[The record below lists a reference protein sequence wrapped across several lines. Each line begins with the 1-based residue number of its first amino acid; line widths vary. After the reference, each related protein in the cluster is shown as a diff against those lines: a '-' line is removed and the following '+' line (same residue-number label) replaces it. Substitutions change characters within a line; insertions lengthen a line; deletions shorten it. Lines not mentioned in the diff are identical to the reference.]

1 LCIAVKLNVGAEFRH
16 DDVVIGDRT
25 EAKCRPADARIKG
38 LNVSFLSLR
47 SSRRQVLSTAVALA
61 FTVPLILPST
71 LAAKDPERI
80 VAIGGTV
87 TEIIYALGEGD
98 RIVAVDTTSLY
109 PQEAT
114 SKPNI
119 GYVRQISAEG
129 VLSQKP
135 DLIIAE
141 SGAGPVDAV
150 NILKASGLNFVN
162 IPSPPDTAAIPEKI
176 RAVGQAIGRADKAE
190 ELAKTVEASIK
201 AIEEKVTA
209 ATGPKKKVLFA
220 LSLANGRVMAAGSQS
235 SADAMIRLAGGEN
248 AISNVTGYKPLTDE
262 AVIAAAPDVVLVM
275 SGGAQHLTAETA
287 FALPALAATPAGRN
301 KAFLTMD
308 GLYLLGLGPRAAD
321 AARDLN
327 GMLYPEGQ

>member
-1 LCIAVKLNVGAEFRH
+1 MLPI
-16 DDVVIGDRT
+16 
-25 EAKCRPADARIKG
+25 RP
-38 LNVSFLSLR
+38 
-47 SSRRQVLSTAVALA
+47 SRRQVLSTAAAFALMLPLLPSSALA
-61 FTVPLILPST
+61 
-71 LAAKDPERI
+71 KDAERI

-98 RIVAVDTTSLY
+98 RVVAVDTTSLY
-109 PQEAT
+109 PPEAT

-141 SGAGPVDAV
+141 SGAGPVDSI
-150 NILKASGLNFVN
+150 NILKASGLAFAS

-176 RAVGQAIGRADKAE
+176 RAVGRAIGQADKAE
-190 ELAKTVEASIK
+190 ELAKTVEANLK
-201 AIEEKVTA
+201 AVDDKVKA

-220 LSLANGRVMAAGSQS
+220 LSLANGRVMAAGNNS

-248 AISNVTGYKPLTDE
+248 AVSTIDGYKSPTDE

-275 SGGAQHLTAETA
+275 SGGAQHLTAEQA

-308 GLYLLGLGPRAAD
+308 GLYLLGLGPRAA
-321 AARDLN
+321 AAATELN
-327 GMLYPEGQ
+327 AMLYPEGQ

>member
-1 LCIAVKLNVGAEFRH
+1 MLTI
-16 DDVVIGDRT
+16 
-25 EAKCRPADARIKG
+25 RP
-38 LNVSFLSLR
+38 
-47 SSRRQVLSTAVALA
+47 SRRQVLPALA
-61 FTVPLILPST
+61 LALTLPLFLPET
-71 LAAKDPERI
+71 GTAKDAERI

-98 RIVAVDTTSLY
+98 RVVAVDTTSLY
-109 PQEAT
+109 PPEAT
-114 SKPNI
+114 SKPDI
-119 GYVRQISAEG
+119 GYVRQVSAEG

-141 SGAGPVDAV
+141 AGAGPVDSI
-150 NILKASGLNFVN
+150 NILKASGLTFVS
-162 IPSPPDTAAIPEKI
+162 IPSPPETAAIPDKI
-176 RAVGQAIGRADKAE
+176 RAVGQAIGRTEKAE
-190 ELAKTVEASIK
+190 ELAKSVGASLKAVED
-201 AIEEKVTA
+201 KVKG

-248 AISNVTGYKPLTDE
+248 AVSSITGYKPLTDE

-275 SGGAQHLTAETA
+275 SGGAQHLTADQA

>member
-1 LCIAVKLNVGAEFRH
+1 MLTL
-16 DDVVIGDRT
+16 
-25 EAKCRPADARIKG
+25 RP
-38 LNVSFLSLR
+38 
-47 SSRRQVLSTAVALA
+47 SRRQVLSTAFFAL
-61 FTVPLILPST
+61 TLSLTLPTTAS
-71 LAAKDPERI
+71 AKDAERI
-80 VAIGGTV
+80 VSIGGTI

-98 RIVAVDTTSLY
+98 RVVAVDTTSLY

-114 SKPNI
+114 AKPNI

-129 VLSQKP
+129 VLSQTP

-150 NILKASGLNFVN
+150 NILKASGLPFVS
-162 IPSPPDTAAIPEKI
+162 IPSPPETAAIPDKI
-176 RAVGQAIGRADKAE
+176 RAVGEAIGRPDKAE
-190 ELAKTVEASIK
+190 ALAKSVEESLK
-201 AIEEKVTA
+201 AIEDKVA
-209 ATGPKKKVLFA
+209 ASQGAKKKVLFA

-235 SADAMIRLAGGEN
+235 SADAMIRLAGAEN
-248 AISNVTGYKPLTDE
+248 AVSTINGYKPLTDE

-275 SGGAQHLTAETA
+275 SGGAQHLTAEQA
-287 FALPALAATPAGRN
+287 FALRALAATPAGRN

-327 GMLYPEGQ
+327 AMLYPEGQ

>member
-1 LCIAVKLNVGAEFRH
+1 MTISSSA
-16 DDVVIGDRT
+16 IGRK
-25 EAKCRPADARIKG
+25 ANGRPAVARIKG
-38 LNVSFLSLR
+38 LNVSFLFPS
-47 SSRRQVLSTAVALA
+47 SSRRQVLCATAALA
-61 FTVPLILPST
+61 LSLSVLLPSS
-71 LAAKDPERI
+71 LVAKDAKRI

-87 TEIIYALGEGD
+87 TEIIYALGEGG
-98 RIVAVDTTSLY
+98 RVVAVDTTSLY
-109 PQEAT
+109 PPEAT
-114 SKPNI
+114 GKPNI

-141 SGAGPVDAV
+141 SGAGPVDSI
-150 NILKASGLNFVN
+150 NILKASGLSFVT
-162 IPSPPDTAAIPEKI
+162 IPSPPDTSAIPAKI
-176 RAVGQAIGRADKAE
+176 RAVGTAIGRVDRAE
-190 ELAKTVEASIK
+190 ELAKSVEASLK
-201 AIEEKVTA
+201 AIEDKLQA

-248 AISNVTGYKPLTDE
+248 AVSSISGYKPLTDE

-275 SGGAQHLTAETA
+275 SGGGQHLTADMA
-287 FALPALAATPAGRN
+287 FALPALAATPAGRS

-321 AARDLN
+321 AASDLN
-327 GMLYPEGQ
+327 ALLYPEAR

>member
-1 LCIAVKLNVGAEFRH
+1 MLPI
-16 DDVVIGDRT
+16 
-25 EAKCRPADARIKG
+25 RP
-38 LNVSFLSLR
+38 
-47 SSRRQVLSTAVALA
+47 SRRQVLSTAAAFALMLPLLPSSALA
-61 FTVPLILPST
+61 
-71 LAAKDPERI
+71 KDAERI

-98 RIVAVDTTSLY
+98 RVVAVDTTSLY
-109 PQEAT
+109 PPEAT

-141 SGAGPVDAV
+141 SGAGPVDSI
-150 NILKASGLNFVN
+150 NILKASGLAFAS

-176 RAVGQAIGRADKAE
+176 RAVGRAIGRADKAE
-190 ELAKTVEASIK
+190 ELAKTVEANLK
-201 AIEEKVTA
+201 AVDDKVKA

-220 LSLANGRVMAAGSQS
+220 LSLANGRVMAAGNNS

-248 AISNVTGYKPLTDE
+248 AVSTIDGYKPLTDE

-275 SGGAQHLTAETA
+275 SGGAQHLTAEQA

-308 GLYLLGLGPRAAD
+308 GLYLLGLGPRAA
-321 AARDLN
+321 AAATELN
-327 GMLYPEGQ
+327 AMLYPEGQ

>member
-1 LCIAVKLNVGAEFRH
+1 M
-16 DDVVIGDRT
+16 
-25 EAKCRPADARIKG
+25 
-38 LNVSFLSLR
+38 SFLFPS
-47 SSRRQVLSTAVALA
+47 SSRRQVLSATAALA
-61 FTVPLILPST
+61 LSLSVLLPSS
-71 LAAKDPERI
+71 LVAKDAERI

-98 RIVAVDTTSLY
+98 RVVAVDTTSLY
-109 PQEAT
+109 PPEAMG
-114 SKPNI
+114 KANI

-141 SGAGPVDAV
+141 SGAGPVDSI
-150 NILKASGLNFVN
+150 NILKASGLSFVT
-162 IPSPPDTAAIPEKI
+162 IPSPPDTTAIPAKI
-176 RAVGQAIGRADKAE
+176 RAVGTAIGRVDRAE
-190 ELAKTVEASIK
+190 ELAKSVEASLK
-201 AIEEKVTA
+201 AIEDKLQA

-220 LSLANGRVMAAGSQS
+220 LSLANGRVMAAGNQS

-248 AISNVTGYKPLTDE
+248 AVSSISGYKPLTDE

-275 SGGAQHLTAETA
+275 SGGGQHLTADMA
-287 FALPALAATPAGRN
+287 FALPALAATPAGRS

-321 AARDLN
+321 AASDLN
-327 GMLYPEGQ
+327 ALLYPEAR

>member
-1 LCIAVKLNVGAEFRH
+1 MLPI
-16 DDVVIGDRT
+16 
-25 EAKCRPADARIKG
+25 RP
-38 LNVSFLSLR
+38 
-47 SSRRQVLSTAVALA
+47 SRRQVLSTAAAFALMLPLLPSSALA
-61 FTVPLILPST
+61 
-71 LAAKDPERI
+71 KDAERI

-98 RIVAVDTTSLY
+98 RVVAVDTTSLY
-109 PQEAT
+109 PPEAT

-141 SGAGPVDAV
+141 SGAGPVDSI
-150 NILKASGLNFVN
+150 NILKASGLAFAS

-176 RAVGQAIGRADKAE
+176 RAVGRAIGRADKAE
-190 ELAKTVEASIK
+190 ELAKTVEANLK
-201 AIEEKVTA
+201 AVDDKVKA
-209 ATGPKKKVLFA
+209 ATEPKKKVLFA
-220 LSLANGRVMAAGSQS
+220 LSLANGRVMAAGNNS

-248 AISNVTGYKPLTDE
+248 AVSTIDGYKPLTDE

-275 SGGAQHLTAETA
+275 SGGAQHLTADQA

-308 GLYLLGLGPRAAD
+308 GLYLLGLGPRAA
-321 AARDLN
+321 AAATELN
-327 GMLYPEGQ
+327 AMLYPEGQ

>member
-1 LCIAVKLNVGAEFRH
+1 MLPI
-16 DDVVIGDRT
+16 
-25 EAKCRPADARIKG
+25 RP
-38 LNVSFLSLR
+38 
-47 SSRRQVLSTAVALA
+47 SRRQVLSTAAAFALMLPLLPSSALA
-61 FTVPLILPST
+61 ND
-71 LAAKDPERI
+71 AERI

-98 RIVAVDTTSLY
+98 RVVAVDTTSLY
-109 PQEAT
+109 PPEAT

-141 SGAGPVDAV
+141 SGAGPVDSI
-150 NILKASGLNFVN
+150 NILKASGLAFAS

-176 RAVGQAIGRADKAE
+176 RAVGRAIGRADKAE
-190 ELAKTVEASIK
+190 ELAKTVEANLK
-201 AIEEKVTA
+201 AVDDKVKA

-220 LSLANGRVMAAGSQS
+220 LSLANGRVMAAGNNS

-248 AISNVTGYKPLTDE
+248 AVSTIDGYKPLTDE

-275 SGGAQHLTAETA
+275 SGGAQHLTADQA

-308 GLYLLGLGPRAAD
+308 GLYLLGLGPRAA
-321 AARDLN
+321 AAATELN
-327 GMLYPEGQ
+327 AMLYPEGQ

>member
-1 LCIAVKLNVGAEFRH
+1 MLSI
-16 DDVVIGDRT
+16 
-25 EAKCRPADARIKG
+25 RPT
-38 LNVSFLSLR
+38 
-47 SSRRQVLSTAVALA
+47 RRKVLSTVALA
-61 FTVPLILPST
+61 LSLPLALP
-71 LAAKDPERI
+71 LAASAEDAQRI

-98 RIVAVDTTSLY
+98 RVVAVDTTSLY

-119 GYVRQISAEG
+119 GYVRQVSAEG

-135 DLIIAE
+135 DLILAE
-141 SGAGPVDAV
+141 AGAGPVDSI
-150 NILKASGLNFVN
+150 NILKASGLTFVS
-162 IPSPPDTAAIPEKI
+162 IPSPPETSAIPDKI

-190 ELAKTVEASIK
+190 ELAKSVEASIK
-201 AIEEKVTA
+201 AITDKVDA
-209 ATGPKKKVLFA
+209 APGPKKKVLFA
-220 LSLANGRVMAAGSQS
+220 LSLANGRVMAAGTQS

-248 AISNVTGYKPLTDE
+248 AVSTISGYKPLTDE

-275 SGGAQHLTAETA
+275 SGGAQHLTAEQA